1 MTYFYNFTHKNV
13 MCGYGQRSNQP
24 KNFNECK
31 ILSLYTRAEITFSRY
46 IVSFNQSYIQDM
58 KKYNLVE

>member
-1 MTYFYNFTHKNV
+1 MVKDQINLRTSMNV
-13 MCGYGQRSNQP
+13 KY
-24 KNFNECK
+24 
-31 ILSLYTRAEITFSRY
+31 LLYTRAEITFSRY